1 MPTYCDIAPGH
12 PYHGPYHDKEY
23 GFPIESESLLFERL
37 TLEIF
42 QAGLS
47 WLIVLKKR
55 PGLNV
60 AFKKFDVEEVAN
72 FKQLDIDRLRQ
83 DVSIIRNKLKI
94 EATIFN
100 AKKIVSFRYSH
111 GGFASWLEQKNPRS
125 KDGWCK
131 IFKQNFKFT
140 GGEIVG
146 EFLMSIG
153 YLNSAHQKNCPVYES
168 IKILR
173 PNWLKDK
180 I

>member
-1 MPTYCDIAPGH
+1 MLNYCDIAPGH

-23 GFPIESESLLFERL
+23 GFPVESESLLFERL

-47 WLIVLKKR
+47 WLLVLKKR
-55 PGLNV
+55 KGLNL
-60 AFKKFDVEEVAN
+60 AFNRFNVDEVAN
-72 FKQLDIDRLRQ
+72 FNQHDIDRLRQ
-83 DVSIIRNKLKI
+83 DESIIRNKLKI

-100 AKKIVSFRYSH
+100 ANQIISLRRSH
-111 GGFASWLEQKNPRS
+111 GGFASWLEQQNTSS
-125 KDGWCK
+125 KEDWCK

-140 GGEIVG
+140 GKEIVG

-153 YLNSAHQKNCPVYES
+153 YLYGAHRKHCPVYES
-168 IKILR
+168 IKTLG
-173 PNWLKDK
+173 PKWLKHK